1 MTEKLSELINDSK
14 IKIDNYNNTLE
25 VIKIFGHEMCCD
37 PGEIEPKDGA
47 KLNCINNYKIS
58 VYALRLND
66 IELGNL
72 FLL

>member
-47 KLNCINNYKIS
+47 KHIDINNYNNS
-58 VYALRLND
+58 L
-66 IELGNL
+66 
-72 FLL
+72 

>member
-47 KLNCINNYKIS
+47 ICWCGRRMTT
-58 VYALRLND
+58 ARTTGFRLKQM
-66 IELGNL
+66 
-72 FLL
+72 